1 MTKCRTKLVKHFI
14 TFLIVNA
21 NQNVMAMKVKSRKL
35 TKTVNFT
42 QILHHKKNVK
52 KKMWLKVKARKM
64 TKSNIKLH
72 SNTPSH
78 SKVRT

>member
-42 QILHHKKNVK
+42 QILHHKKKRK
-52 KKMWLKVKARKM
+52 KKKNVAE
-64 TKSNIKLH
+64 
-72 SNTPSH
+72 
-78 SKVRT
+78 SKGQKNDEKQY